1 MWSKFS
7 TDNIIQL
14 GNDISWNY
22 SSDELGSNQMW
33 EELSSKLSQISEKVP
48 KSKIKTSNNGDII
61 SKLPWDCSSLKRRR
75 KQKDAS
81 WSNFDNNPTAANLN
95 IACHSREVNP
105 MQPANRVKS
114 DIIWEL
120 RSYTLN

>member
-1 MWSKFS
+1 
-7 TDNIIQL
+7 
-14 GNDISWNY
+14 
-22 SSDELGSNQMW
+22 MW

-105 MQPANRVKS
+105 MQPANRGRS
-114 DIIWEL
+114 DFIF
-120 RSYTLN
+120 LNGSLVNID